1 MKRIISFIL
10 VAVMLFVCVSALS
23 SCGMKSKI
31 AGTYEMTSIS
41 GTVTYNGM
49 TTTLDQGLYEYY
61 RLTLN
66 KDGTALVECK
76 AKSSTT
82 KIEQKA
88 EWDYEDGIIKITSAP
103 QGITVVEEMEW
114 NDGVIIYEAVE
125 NSAGITVSMKLT
137 LEKK

>member
-1 MKRIISFIL
+1 
-10 VAVMLFVCVSALS
+10 
-23 SCGMKSKI
+23 
-31 AGTYEMTSIS
+31 MTSIT
-41 GTVTYNGM
+41 GTVTYNGI